1 MGGGTHSSDM
11 GFCASLSASGMNLV
25 MKNAL
30 CSDSYV
36 FPHPTL
42 RDERQPGLCFGS
54 DAEAA
59 PSVYSA

>member
-1 MGGGTHSSDM
+1 MRI
-11 GFCASLSASGMNLV
+11 AGMNLV

-30 CSDSYV
+30 CSDSNV

-59 PSVYSA
+59 LSVYSA